1 MFDILIVGGLIVDGT
16 GNTPYQGDVAIA
28 GGRIVAVG
36 RIEGAEATLVIDAG
50 GLAVS
55 PGFIDMHSH
64 SDLSL
69 VSHPRASSSLVQGIT
84 TEVAGSCGW
93 SLAPLKNE
101 TAASVLKELCLGLMG
116 AVPPELAE
124 APDAGPGQA
133 AGQEQAGG
141 FEVAAT
147 GQEQA
152 GGFQVAATGQE
163 QAGGLQGAAAGPAPA
178 RHPGL
183 AWHSFGEYLTYLE
196 KLGLGVNLYPIV
208 GQSLIRAHVVGAR
221 RRMATPGEI
230 EAQRALLEACLEEGA
245 RGLSTGRAYAPG
257 GHASTEEVIALCRV
271 VAARDGLYTSHIK
284 DEGAGLID
292 AVAEAIRIGR
302 ESGVRVEI
310 SHHKAVGP
318 ANFGKVAETLTMMEE
333 ARNAGVDVTCDSYPY
348 AFAQVF
354 SMLEEIPGITPA
366 QPVDE
371 VRALLS
377 QDDFRAKVTAEFVK
391 ASAEEHGPPGFFSRP
406 ESIMFISLG
415 RDHDLEGQPL
425 TSVFGPNPLGQAEPA
440 PQPAVASGGA
450 GASGAETSTGLSGG
464 AGVTQ
469 GATGSTRPRPVPL
482 EPARVRALVDK
493 GLDFLLEQDL
503 HVNLAAI
510 MCEPDV
516 ETVLGHPQT
525 MVGTDAFTIDRDLGE
540 RTPIHPRHFGT
551 FPRVLGH
558 YCRTRGLGDLATM
571 IQKITGLPARK
582 LRLAERGLL
591 ARGNWADVVVFDP
604 ATISD
609 RATAKEP
616 YLEPV
621 GIKWVIVNGRVA
633 AEDGKISD
641 ARAGMVLRR

>member
-69 VSHPRASSSLVQGIT
+69 VSHPRASSSLVQGIS

-124 APDAGPGQA
+124 APDAGPGQ
-133 AGQEQAGG
+133 
-141 FEVAAT
+141 
-147 GQEQA
+147 
-152 GGFQVAATGQE
+152 
-163 QAGGLQGAAAGPAPA
+163 AAGPAPA

-425 TSVFGPNPLGQAEPA
+425 TSVFGPNPLGQVEPA

-469 GATGSTRPRPVPL
+469 GATGSTWPRPVPL

>member
-16 GNTPYQGDVAIA
+16 GNTPYRGDVAIA

-36 RIEGAEATLVIDAG
+36 RIEGAEATLVIDAS

-55 PGFIDMHSH
+55 PGFTDMHSH
-64 SDLSL
+64 SDLTL
-69 VSHPRASSSLVQGIT
+69 VSHPRASSSLAQGIT

-93 SLAPLKNE
+93 SLAPVKNE
-101 TAASVLKELCLGLMG
+101 TAASVLKELCLGLTG
-116 AVPPELAE
+116 AVPPELVE

-141 FEVAAT
+141 A
-147 GQEQA
+147 
-152 GGFQVAATGQE
+152 
-163 QAGGLQGAAAGPAPA
+163 QGATAVPAPA

-183 AWHSFGEYLTYLE
+183 AWHSFGEYLAYLE
-196 KLGLGVNLYPIV
+196 NLGIGVNLYPIV
-208 GQSLIRAHVVGAR
+208 GQSLIRAHVVGAQ

-257 GHASTEEVIALCRV
+257 SHASTEEVIALCRV
-271 VAARDGLYTSHIK
+271 VAARGGLYTSHIK
-284 DEGAGLID
+284 DEGTGLID

-333 ARNAGVDVTCDSYPY
+333 ARGAGVDVTCDSYPY

-354 SMLEEIPGITPA
+354 SMLTEIPGITPA
-366 QPVDE
+366 QPADE

-377 QDDFRAKVTAEFVK
+377 QDDFRAKVTADLVK
-391 ASAEEHGPPGFFSRP
+391 ASAEEHGTPGYFSRP

-440 PQPAVASGGA
+440 PQPAVASSGA
-450 GASGAETSTGLSGG
+450 GASDAEASTGASGG
-464 AGVTQ
+464 AGVAQ

-482 EPARVRALVDK
+482 EPARTRALVDK
-493 GLDFLLEQDL
+493 CLDFLLEQDL
-503 HVNLAAI
+503 HVNLAAV

-516 ETVLGHPQT
+516 ETVLGHPRT
-525 MVGTDAFTIDRDLGE
+525 MVGTDAFTVDSDLGE

-571 IQKITGLPARK
+571 VQKITGLPARK
-582 LRLAERGLL
+582 LRLVERGLL